1 MLTSLRFTHMLTA
14 RMTEQ
19 VSKACEKYTLP
30 VADADSKCFVGVK
43 KAGGHK
49 CERCWFYSDEVGTHE
64 GLDNV
69 CPRCASAVVAKGG
82 LPEPAGA
89 Q

>member
-1 MLTSLRFTHMLTA
+1 MLVLLI
-14 RMTEQ
+14 TEQ

-43 KAGGHK
+43 KAGGKK

-64 GLDNV
+64 GLDHV
-69 CPRCASAVVAKGG
+69 CPRCANAVVAKGG
-82 LPEPAGA
+82 LPELEEA